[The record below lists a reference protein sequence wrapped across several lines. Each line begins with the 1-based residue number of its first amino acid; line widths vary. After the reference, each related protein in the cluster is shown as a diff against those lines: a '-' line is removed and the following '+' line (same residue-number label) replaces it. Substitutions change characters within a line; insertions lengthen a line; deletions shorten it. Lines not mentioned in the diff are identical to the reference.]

1 MSVLIIEDNRTVAE
15 NIRRC
20 LEVERCG
27 ATVAPDGAEG
37 ARLALLNE
45 YDCIILDLNLPKMDG
60 MDVCA
65 FLRREGRNTPILML
79 TARTGKRAIIA
90 GLDCGADD
98 YLVKPF
104 DMEELLARV
113 RTLRRRPAPVRAP
126 ILSAQGVTVDTNA
139 HEVRNRGKLVALA
152 PREYALLEHLLRHK
166 GVVQDRTTLIADV
179 WGEDDD
185 MLFSHTVDVHVSFL
199 RRKLGK
205 HLIRTVPG
213 VGYLI
218 DEQAP

>member
-27 ATVAPDGAEG
+27 ATVAPDGEEG
-37 ARLALLNE
+37 ARLALVNE
-45 YDCIILDLNLPKMDG
+45 YDCIILDLNLPRMDG
-60 MDVCA
+60 MAVCA
-65 FLRREGRNTPILML
+65 LLRQEGRNTPILML
-79 TARTGKRAIIA
+79 TARAGKRAIIA

-98 YLVKPF
+98 YLEKPF

-113 RTLRRRPAPVRAP
+113 RTLRRRPAPARAP
-126 ILSAQGVTVDTNA
+126 ILSAHGVTLDTNA
-139 HEVRNRGKLVALA
+139 HEVQCKGRPVALA
-152 PREYALLEHLLRHK
+152 PREFALLEHLMRHQ
-166 GVVQDRTTLIADV
+166 GVVQDRTTLIAHV
-179 WGEDDD
+179 WGEDDEL
-185 MLFSHTVDVHVSFL
+185 LFSHTVDVHVSFL

-205 HLIRTVPG
+205 RLIRTVPG

-218 DEQAP
+218 DDRAP

>member
-27 ATVAPDGAEG
+27 ATVAPDGEEG

-45 YDCIILDLNLPKMDG
+45 YECIILDLNLPRMDG
-60 MDVCA
+60 MAVCA
-65 FLRREGRNTPILML
+65 LLRREGKNTPILML
-79 TARTGKRAIIA
+79 TARAGKKDIIA

-113 RTLRRRPAPVRAP
+113 RTLRRRPAPERAP
-126 ILSAQGVTVDTNA
+126 ILSVQDISIDTNA
-139 HEVRNRGKLVALA
+139 HEVRRKGKVVALA
-152 PREYALLEHLLRHK
+152 PREYALLEHLMRHK
-166 GVVQDRTTLIADV
+166 GVVQDRMTLIEHV
-179 WGEDDD
+179 WGEDDEL
-185 MLFSHTVDVHVSFL
+185 LFSHTVDVHISFL

-205 HLIRTVPG
+205 RLIRTVPG
-213 VGYLI
+213 AGYLI
-218 DEQAP
+218 SDPAP